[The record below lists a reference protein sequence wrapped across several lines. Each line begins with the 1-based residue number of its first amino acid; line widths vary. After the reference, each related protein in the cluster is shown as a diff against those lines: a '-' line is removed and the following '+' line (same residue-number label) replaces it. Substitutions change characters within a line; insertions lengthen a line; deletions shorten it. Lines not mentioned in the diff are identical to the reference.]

1 MLAKMRVSLVNVEDR
16 MRTLLAI
23 AFAFVTA
30 TFGAIGGGNADEWPT
45 RPIRTIVPLSA
56 GSAADVVPRIVFEQV
71 STQLG
76 QPIVIENR
84 PGASGTIGARA
95 VATASPDGYTLM
107 AHSSAHVIAPSTVAN
122 LPYDPIKDFAAI
134 APLGNLP
141 NVLVIAPSK
150 NIKTVQELVALG
162 KTRPITFGSIGV
174 GSPIHLAM
182 ERLRLSSGFKTEAI
196 TFKGAPEA
204 MTEVMA
210 GRIDVYYA
218 PVVAALSLIE
228 SGKVL
233 PLVVSSPTRAPQLAN
248 VPTTL
253 ESGYPNSAYRFWLG
267 VFAPA
272 RTPPDIVNRLNTE
285 IEKALQTPA
294 VRARLAQL
302 GVQPMQMSAE
312 EFDKFIKDELAINSA
327 LAREAGITTH

>member
-1 MLAKMRVSLVNVEDR
+1 M
-16 MRTLLAI
+16 
-23 AFAFVTA
+23 
-30 TFGAIGGGNADEWPT
+30 
-45 RPIRTIVPLSA
+45 
-56 GSAADVVPRIVFEQV
+56 FEQV

-76 QPIVIENR
+76 QPIVVENR

-95 VATASPDGYTLM
+95 VATASPDGYTLL

-134 APLGNLP
+134 APLGSLP

-182 ERLRLSSGFKTEAI
+182 ERLRLSAGFKTEAI

-233 PLVVSSPTRAPQLAN
+233 PLVVSSPMRAPQLAN

-267 VFAPA
+267 VFGPA
-272 RTPPDIVNRLNTE
+272 RTPPAIVNRLNTE

-312 EFDKFIKDELAINSA
+312 EFDKFVKDELATNSA